1 MPADRSMKMIPNTE
15 RKDLMFGKKKVK
27 PTMYDKEKQRPVIR
41 ASICT
46 GEQVAGFKDR
56 DTDKFNE
63 IMLIRDAKDLSN
75 FCREYGVD
83 ESEITKEY

>member
-15 RKDLMFGKKKVK
+15 RKDMMFGKKKVK